1 MGVTPGWE
9 SGIYGYGYGYLSVF
23 VWAPNMDGMFA
34 ADRIEESSGR
44 MLTGCRF
51 DGDDSIYSIRVCLL
65 CKLGRVAYGNKE
77 TKLSICVSM
86 KWKYVFSCSFLD
98 SIHDPFQ
105 LSDICIPTSTEGI
118 SFSRDKE
125 CQQLPSYLGNV

>member
-1 MGVTPGWE
+1 MHANLGGRDAGLGIWDIW
-9 SGIYGYGYGYLSVF
+9 IYGYGYGYLSVF

-86 KWKYVFSCSFLD
+86 KVEVC
-98 SIHDPFQ
+98 IQ
-105 LSDICIPTSTEGI
+105 LLIPG
-118 SFSRDKE
+118 
-125 CQQLPSYLGNV
+125 QYP